1 MATITPVQP
10 PDYWQSWEQ
19 FFANAIQRT
28 ARAAYQSRLASADA
42 RVRAHE
48 AAHVA
53 AAGPYATSGPQYQR
67 VIGPGGRA
75 YAVGGH
81 VSVDLEPV
89 PGNPEATLRKARALQ
104 RAAFAPGQPSSA
116 DMRVAAEA
124 YRLEQE
130 AQQEIRERREE
141 RSEGPA
147 WAPEAVED
155 ADSEGSGAEP
165 PANPFDPPLY
175 A

>member
-1 MATITPVQP
+1 MAAITPVQP
-10 PDYWQSWEQ
+10 ADYWESWEQ
-19 FFANAIQRT
+19 FFANAIRRT
-28 ARAAYQSRLASADA
+28 ARAAYQSRLVSADA

-141 RSEGPA
+141 RS
-147 WAPEAVED
+147 
-155 ADSEGSGAEP
+155 ADSALGAEATQGPDRNGEGAEP

>member
-1 MATITPVQP
+1 
-10 PDYWQSWEQ
+10 
-19 FFANAIQRT
+19 
-28 ARAAYQSRLASADA
+28 
-42 RVRAHE
+42 
-48 AAHVA
+48 
-53 AAGPYATSGPQYQR
+53 
-67 VIGPGGRA
+67 
-75 YAVGGH
+75 VGGH